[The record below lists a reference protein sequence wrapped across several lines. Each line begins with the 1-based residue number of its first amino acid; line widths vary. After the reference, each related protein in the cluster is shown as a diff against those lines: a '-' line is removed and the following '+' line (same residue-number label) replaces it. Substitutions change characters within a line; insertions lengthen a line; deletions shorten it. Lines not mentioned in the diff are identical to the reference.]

1 MEKNKKN
8 LKILSILILVLLLVS
23 VISSIVTLC
32 ANGIPEPKP
41 EDLSETITYEIAKGI
56 SVVTVILGF
65 VALLPHLYVGIKGMR
80 IADGKAKKSKAPLVW
95 AVIIA
100 IFAVFSTIS
109 SIKTLSEGF
118 DAYKLLTAIDHA
130 LDVLVFGFYFYYV
143 RKVYND

>member
-23 VISSIVTLC
+23 VISSVVTLC

-41 EDLSETITYEIAKGI
+41 EDLSETITYEIAKAI
-56 SVVTVILGF
+56 SVVTVIIGF

-80 IADGKAKKSKAPLVW
+80 IANGTATKSKAPLVW

-109 SIKTLSEGF
+109 SIKELSEGF
-118 DAYKLLTAIDHA
+118 DAYKLLTAIDNA
-130 LDVLVFGFYFYYV
+130 LDVLVFGCYFYYV